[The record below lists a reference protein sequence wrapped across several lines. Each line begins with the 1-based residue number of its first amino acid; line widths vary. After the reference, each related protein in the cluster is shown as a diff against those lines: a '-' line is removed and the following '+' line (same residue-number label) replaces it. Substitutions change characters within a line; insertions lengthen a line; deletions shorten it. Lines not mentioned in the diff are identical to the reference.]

1 MSTKF
6 DLYVFNVLRSVHS
19 WIL

>member
-1 MSTKF
+1 MNTTF